1 MATAR
6 TSKADSSTTLS
17 WSDGNLF
24 QGYLLLG
31 LAAPTGRPSVELSSY
46 IGIVE
51 IPIFTLIPITD
62 GKYHQATEVFYTTD
76 LTPPN
81 TTYFAW
87 LLDKTGTQV
96 GSVSTSFTVTTNPF
110 TPPSFT
116 MTVPAVGT
124 APTTNF

>member
-1 MATAR
+1 MSTAR
-6 TSKADSSTTLS
+6 TAKADSSVVLS
-17 WSDGNLF
+17 WSNAELF
-24 QGYLLLG
+24 QGYLLIG
-31 LAAPTGRPSVELSSY
+31 IAAPTGRPSVEVSSY
-46 IGIVE
+46 VGIVE
-51 IPIFTLIPITD
+51 VPIFTLIPVVD
-62 GKYHQATEVFYTTD
+62 GKYNQATEVFYTTD

-116 MTVPAVGT
+116 MTVPAVGA
-124 APTTNF
+124 APTVNF